1 MSIGLNVEQHNYA
14 HKVTLLKQR
23 NCLVFILSQWWF
35 VVYTVDHYYLEL
47 QQKKKK
53 LRNLVTDGINFPTK
67 GLVFRNSWKFVP
79 AEISTIK
86 LVLIPRF

>member
-1 MSIGLNVEQHNYA
+1 MSVGLNASDTVEAKKLFSFYIIS
-14 HKVTLLKQR
+14 VMICSLYGRSLL
-23 NCLVFILSQWWF
+23 SG
-35 VVYTVDHYYLEL
+35 TST
-47 QQKKKK
+47 KKKK

-67 GLVFRNSWKFVP
+67 VLVFRNSWKVVP